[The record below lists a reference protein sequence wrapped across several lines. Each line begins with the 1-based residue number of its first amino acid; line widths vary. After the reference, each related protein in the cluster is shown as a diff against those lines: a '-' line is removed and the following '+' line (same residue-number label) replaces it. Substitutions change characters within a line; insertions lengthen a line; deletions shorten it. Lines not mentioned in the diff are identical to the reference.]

1 MPVDLSEI
9 LVVGVSTRALF
20 NLEKENKV
28 FEEEGIEAFRKYQ
41 LDNENE
47 LLEAGT
53 AFYLVRSLL
62 ELNKISYLD
71 VRNIFI

>member
-20 NLEKENKV
+20 NLERENKV

-41 LDNENE
+41 LDNEN
-47 LLEAGT
+47 
-53 AFYLVRSLL
+53 
-62 ELNKISYLD
+62 
-71 VRNIFI
+71 